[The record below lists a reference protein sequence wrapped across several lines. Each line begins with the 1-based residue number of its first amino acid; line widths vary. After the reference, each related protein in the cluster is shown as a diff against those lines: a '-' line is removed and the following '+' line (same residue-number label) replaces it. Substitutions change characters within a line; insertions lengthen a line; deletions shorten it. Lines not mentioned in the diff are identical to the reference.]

1 MGFLIGRFF
10 CAKIS
15 EIPCVF
21 LVLISP
27 FLAEVENF
35 ISYYIDNQLFERN
48 KMKGNKM
55 ANGFWN
61 FFKKVNKLE
70 RDVNDKNSDNYIN
83 NNPTEEQLKDNKN
96 GNIAI
101 LLSVV
106 ASILLIVTFAIIVRI
121 FSNNVGLGLLSIVLL
136 LIPGY
141 LQMNAV
147 KKAKRQLNING
158 KGKIKFLLVKFVFPI
173 ISAIV
178 SIVLIFYL
186 TGTYLK

>member
-1 MGFLIGRFF
+1 
-10 CAKIS
+10 
-15 EIPCVF
+15 
-21 LVLISP
+21 
-27 FLAEVENF
+27 
-35 ISYYIDNQLFERN
+35 
-48 KMKGNKM
+48 MKGNKM

-61 FFKKVNKLE
+61 FFKKVNKLG
-70 RDVNDKNSDNYIN
+70 RDVNDKNSENYIN
-83 NNPTEEQLKDNKN
+83 NNPTEEQLKDNKY